1 MLFIFVFIK
10 RNLEEGGCSRVH
22 SIGEMYRFMME
33 RTFFNQLQRQA
44 INMTKRYYQCS
55 GIGVY
60 GYRPKKV
67 EPFERKS
74 HQSQPPQKSPINTVD
89 VSAMNGTIFFYISH
103 SGYSVKSPCVC
114 FVIRFVFSSRKLE
127 RSLLFE
133 SYVRHKLTHQRHTKN
148 RFNHKSHW

>member
-22 SIGEMYRFMME
+22 SIGQMYRFMME

-74 HQSQPPQKSPINTVD
+74 HQSQPPRKSPINTVD
-89 VSAMNGTIFFYISH
+89 VSAVNGTVFFTSRTLAIPLNRSM
-103 SGYSVKSPCVC
+103 CV
-114 FVIRFVFSSRKLE
+114 VIRFVFSSRKLE